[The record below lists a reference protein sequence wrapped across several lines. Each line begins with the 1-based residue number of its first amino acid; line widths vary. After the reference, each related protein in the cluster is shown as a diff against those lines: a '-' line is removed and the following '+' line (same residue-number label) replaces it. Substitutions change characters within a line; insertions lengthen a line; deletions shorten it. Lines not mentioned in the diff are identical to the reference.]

1 MNSLHELFY
10 TLLHAYNKRY
20 WWPAKTPFEMMV
32 GAILTQNTTWTNV
45 EKAIAAFGE
54 RLSPAFIAEV
64 PCAELAQIIRS
75 SGYYN
80 QKAIK
85 LKALTEWYGKYEYT
99 IEKAAQTDGE
109 LLRAEL
115 LSVKGIGRE
124 TADAILLYALHKP
137 FFVIDTYTKRILH
150 RLGYD
155 IPATYDSLRLKIE
168 ESLPRDVYLYNE
180 FHALIVEHAKR
191 HCKKKPACEGCPAE
205 AACQKRI

>member
-1 MNSLHELFY
+1 MNGLHELFC
-10 TLLHAYNKRY
+10 TLLHAYNKRH

-45 EKAIAAFGE
+45 GKAIANFGD
-54 RLSPAFIAEV
+54 RLSPAFIAHV
-64 PCAELAQIIRS
+64 NCDELAQIIRS

-99 IEKAAQTDGE
+99 IEKAAHIDGE
-109 LLRAEL
+109 LLRTEL

-124 TADAILLYALHKP
+124 TADSILLYALHKP
-137 FFVIDTYTKRILH
+137 FFVIDTYTKRILS

-155 IPATYDSLRLKIE
+155 IPTAYDDLRLKIE
-168 ESLPRDVYLYNE
+168 ASLPRDVYLYNE

-191 HCKKKPACEGCPAE
+191 HCKKKPSCAGCPVE
-205 AACQKRI
+205 TVCQKRI

>member
-1 MNSLHELFY
+1 MNGLHELFY
-10 TLLHAYNKRY
+10 TLLHAYKKRH

-45 EKAIAAFGE
+45 EKAIANFGD
-54 RLSPAFIAEV
+54 RLSPAFIAQV
-64 PCAELAQIIRS
+64 NCDELAQIIRS

-99 IEKAAQTDGE
+99 IEKAAQINGE
-109 LLRAEL
+109 LLRTEL

-124 TADAILLYALHKP
+124 TADSILLYALHKP
-137 FFVIDTYTKRILH
+137 FFVIDTYTKRILY

-155 IPATYDSLRLKIE
+155 IPAAYDDLRLKIE
-168 ESLPRDVYLYNE
+168 ENLPRDVYLYNE
-180 FHALIVEHAKR
+180 FHALIVEHAKQ
-191 HCKKKPACEGCPAE
+191 HCKKKPSCEGCPVE
-205 AACQKRI
+205 AICQKRI